1 MSFTSV
7 LEKYR
12 TDSFSKRDTGYRFE
26 KLMKRFL
33 QTYPIYSNKFSEVWL
48 WSEFPYAKQ
57 FGGYDVG
64 IDLVAVT
71 TDNEFWAIQCK
82 CYAEDTRIEKADV
95 DSFLAT
101 SGKRFDTED
110 HADVGFSQR
119 LWISTSDNW
128 SKNAEEVLHNQSPPV
143 SRLSYSELENAPVDW
158 DKLDEGSFGTE
169 AQTDKHSVRPHQKK
183 AIDAVHEYF
192 KTESRGKLIMA
203 CGTGKTYTALKI
215 AETETNNS
223 GFVLVLVPSIALI
236 GQTLREWANES
247 EKPINPICICS
258 DPSVAKKKKYADD
271 EDDSVVDLAL
281 PASTDIDNIIRQY
294 RRISL
299 NRERERERERE
310 RVKSWSDC
318 HFFNVSKY

>member
-1 MSFTSV
+1 
-7 LEKYR
+7 
-12 TDSFSKRDTGYRFE
+12 
-26 KLMKRFL
+26 MKRFL

-82 CYAEDTRIEKADV
+82 CYSEDTRIEKSDV

-128 SKNAEEVLHNQSPPV
+128 SKNAEEVLHNQSPQV
-143 SRLSYSELENAPVDW
+143 LRLTYSKLETAAVDW

-169 AQTDKHSVRPHQKK
+169 AQTEKHTIRPHQRT
-183 AIDAVHEYF
+183 AIEKVHEYF
-192 KTESRGKLIMA
+192 KTEERGKLIMA
-203 CGTGKTYTALKI
+203 CGTGKTFTALKI
-215 AETETNNS
+215 AEKEAIYN
-223 GFVLVLVPSIALI
+223 GIVLVLVPSIALV
-236 GQTLREWANES
+236 GQTLREWVNES
-247 EKPINPICICS
+247 KKPINPICICS
-258 DPSVAKKKKYADD
+258 DPSVSKKKSMDY
-271 EDDSVVDLAL
+271 EDDSIIDLAL

-294 RRISL
+294 RRICL
-299 NRERERERERE
+299 NRERERE